1 MAVDYISAINT
12 KGSGMNL
19 TQIVDGLVTAE
30 TAPLMEQTQKK
41 YDAYETSI
49 SEIGTVV
56 AELDSL
62 KSVMDII
69 GENPMLEISPDND
82 YFTMD
87 LIDSDAADNFNYDLE
102 ISQLATAQVLQF
114 SGYTSTTTT
123 VGTGTLT
130 IDFGAWSGSATNTFT
145 TNTDSTS
152 QTLTIT
158 DSTLTLIELAEL
170 IDDLDGI
177 SASVIETDTD
187 TYSLVI
193 KAEEGEDYAIRITAV
208 EDSSNTGLADF
219 DTTSDNYSHEVQAA
233 QDAILTLDSITVT
246 RSSNR
251 ITDLLPGYGLT
262 LTETTSSAITLKADR
277 SDAYAIELINIFV
290 DQINSTLSIL
300 KAATSKGYNGAT
312 RGALA
317 GDIAATSL
325 QSQLKSVLQSAI
337 TGFGSDDVYLSDFGV
352 TTNTDGSLSLDE
364 TTFLEQFQD
373 DPSSLDALFKSW
385 FTSSST
391 LVKPEAF
398 GSLTPTPGGYDFTYS
413 SSSNAVVMGSTTLT
427 KGTNSNGD
435 YYWYSSSGDTQG
447 TLVTISGSG
456 ASSGTIYYGSSL
468 ADLLSDFVA
477 TITDDNE
484 LIDRRLTQLE
494 TYKTD
499 AADQITAIEDRMESI
514 RQRYNIQF
522 SAMEALITNMKST
535 GSFLTS
541 MMDAWNNSNN

>member
-56 AELDSL
+56 AELSSL
-62 KSVMDII
+62 KSAMDII

-193 KAEEGEDYAIRITAV
+193 KAEEGEDYAIRMTAV

-262 LTETTSSAITLKADR
+262 LTETTTSAMTLKADR
-277 SDAYAIELINIFV
+277 SDSYAVQLMTIFV
-290 DQINSTLSIL
+290 DQINTTLSVL

-312 RGALA
+312 RGGLA

-337 TGFGSDDVYLSDFGV
+337 VGFGSDDVYLSDFGV

-364 TTFLEQFQD
+364 TRFLAKFND
-373 DPSSLDALFKSW
+373 DPTSLNVLFKSG

-391 LVKPEAF
+391 LVKAEKF
-398 GSLTPTPGGYDFTYS
+398 GSSTPTPGGYDFTYS
-413 SSSNAVVMGSTTLT
+413 SKSTNF
-427 KGTNSNGD
+427 KMDSKSFIRGTDDNGE
-435 YYWYSSSGDTQG
+435 YYWKSYSGDTQG
-447 TLVTISGSG
+447 SRISISGSG
-456 ASSGTIYYGSSL
+456 AASGTIYYGTSL
-468 ADLLSDFVA
+468 ADLLSDLVESV
-477 TITDDNE
+477 TDNDG

-494 TYKTD
+494 TDKTD
-499 AADQITAIEDRMESI
+499 ATDEIKAIETRVEMI
-514 RQRYNIQF
+514 RTRYTMQF

-535 GSFLTS
+535 GSFMTS
-541 MMDAWNNSNN
+541 MMDAWNNSDN

>member
-19 TQIVDGLVTAE
+19 TQIVDALVTAE
-30 TAPLMEQTQKK
+30 TAPLMAQTQKK
-41 YDAYETSI
+41 YDAYDTSI

-62 KSVMDII
+62 KSTMDII

-102 ISQLATAQVLQF
+102 ISQLAAAQVLQF

-277 SDAYAIELINIFV
+277 SDAYAVELINIFV

-373 DPSSLDALFKSW
+373 DPSSLDALFKSG

-535 GSFLTS
+535 GSFMTS
-541 MMDAWNNSNN
+541 MMDAWNNSDN